1 MRNLQYTLYELG
13 YYDGS
18 IDGIF
23 GQTTSDA
30 VRAFQIQNKLSV
42 DGKAGTET
50 LKKMYSGDARSA
62 TAAQTTYES
71 VRPGAK
77 GNEVVEIQECL
88 EQMGFLD
95 VVNGVYD
102 EKTEAAVKAFQR
114 ANNLTAD
121 GIAGNQTLMILF
133 GY

>member
-1 MRNLQYTLYELG
+1 M
-13 YYDGS
+13 
-18 IDGIF
+18 
-23 GQTTSDA
+23 
-30 VRAFQIQNKLSV
+30 
-42 DGKAGTET
+42 
-50 LKKMYSGDARSA
+50 
-62 TAAQTTYES
+62 
-71 VRPGAK
+71 
-77 GNEVVEIQECL
+77 VEIQECL